1 MWQTTD
7 VQVSG
12 LPWELFT
19 YPSHTYRKIC
29 GNSHRI
35 TTTSTDSTYPMNP
48 EIFHT
53 YTPYLASFR
62 WTHVLR
68 FFMTLYTLNAIG
80 FLLSVVEDRLIHECG
95 KLQVVSLLLNTDTT
109 QMFNLNWYFWH
120 NSSHV
125 ARCRWVVTILVGQ
138 SIFSVICVL
147 WNTSLKEKHRRMYY
161 SWKVSQRS
169 QRKSSCHQLLY
180 QQC

>member
-1 MWQTTD
+1 
-7 VQVSG
+7 
-12 LPWELFT
+12 
-19 YPSHTYRKIC
+19 
-29 GNSHRI
+29 
-35 TTTSTDSTYPMNP
+35 MNP

-109 QMFNLNWYFWH
+109 QMFNLNWYFLTQDTTRH
-120 NSSHV
+120 M
-125 ARCRWVVTILVGQ
+125 L
-138 SIFSVICVL
+138 
-147 WNTSLKEKHRRMYY
+147 
-161 SWKVSQRS
+161 
-169 QRKSSCHQLLY
+169 
-180 QQC
+180 